1 MNVVFSNRDF
11 IVTPIGGTTHVELNT
26 LPTAAEVAQV
36 CPFDGVMQV
45 GGEDQLQFRFTSLG
59 VVTGY
64 GLPDNMIEDG
74 EPLILDVENGDY
86 IKLKLEADDFNHI
99 TLVEFIVE
107 NTKSDPIGVTENHA
121 PTEFQ
126 IDLFAIVNG
135 QALKLIGCGDLTVF
149 PVMVLQTSKPEP
161 QCAEEPF
168 IRHYTWQFTT
178 SIQYG

>member
-36 CPFDGVMQV
+36 CPFDGVMQM
-45 GGEDQLQFRFTSLG
+45 GEGDQLQFRFTSLG

-74 EPLILDVENGDY
+74 EPLILDVANGDF
-86 IKLKLEADDFNHI
+86 IKLRFEADDFNHI

-107 NTKSDPIGVTENHA
+107 GTKSDPIGVTEGHA
-121 PTEFQ
+121 PTEFT
-126 IDLFAIVNG
+126 IDLYAIANG
-135 QALKLIGCGDLTVF
+135 QAFKLLGCGDLYVF
-149 PVMVLQTSKPEP
+149 PSEVLRTSKEDP
-161 QCAEEPF
+161 QCADDPF
-168 IRHYTWQFTT
+168 IHHWTWQFIT
-178 SIQYG
+178 GDMV